1 METGKIRIT
10 TGKID
15 IRTLTDILNGKYDDE
30 FENSGFGLMLLNVT
44 DDDETN
50 EENDEIED
58 AYDDGFEE
66 GYDTGYADGYM
77 TAKKEAAHNEKN
89 AETPRQK
96 RQNYYSL

>member
-30 FENSGFGLMLLNVT
+30 LENGGFGLMLLNVT

-77 TAKKEAAHNEKN
+77 KAKKEAAHNGKN
-89 AETPRQK
+89 A
-96 RQNYYSL
+96 